1 MVWKHTII
9 HCCWC
14 LCSPKKEFP
23 CKSNLCLESTKGKW
37 GKPGTSNWNFKWHK
51 KDHHKRLNSV
61 MCKESFDWYSKFDI
75 ETAFLSD
82 IYHIT
87 TDYESAGFIQ
97 KDVELDSY
105 WIKWHWF
112 VMAFTKAQESPTK
125 TSIWSLLARGVE
137 IFRWVSSSGWR

>member
-37 GKPGTSNWNFKWHK
+37 GKPGTFNWNFKWHK
-51 KDHHKRLNSV
+51 KDHHKRLNSA

-82 IYHIT
+82 IYHWLWKCWFHPK
-87 TDYESAGFIQ
+87 ECRAGFLLNQ
-97 KDVELDSY
+97 
-105 WIKWHWF
+105 WHWF

-137 IFRWVSSSGWR
+137 IFRWVCSSGWR